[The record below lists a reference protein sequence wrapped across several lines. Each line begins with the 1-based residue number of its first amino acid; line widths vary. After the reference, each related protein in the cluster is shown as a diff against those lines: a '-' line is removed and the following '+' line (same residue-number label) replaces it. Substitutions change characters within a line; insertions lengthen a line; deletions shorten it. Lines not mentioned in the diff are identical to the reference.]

1 MRSGCKCGCL
11 SRKSRLHLHLT
22 LVWFLQIHHKYV
34 NAEIFPLNP
43 HEFQFRFRL
52 VLVLVL
58 GWVLVPVLG
67 WILVPEL
74 DPQLDPVLV
83 CFLLTGTGT
92 NNSNWPNQLTTQHW
106 VLTHSRYC
114 RIHLCICGHLLGTSV
129 CISSLFAV
137 KNLFFCMQVLF
148 LKKVSFFCLG
158 HVEHSRLPS

>member
-34 NAEIFPLNP
+34 NAQFFPLNP
-43 HEFQFRFRL
+43 HEFQFQFWL

-58 GWVLVPVLG
+58 GWIPVA
-67 WILVPEL
+67 EL

-92 NNSNWPNQLTTQHW
+92 NDSNWPNQLTTQHW
-106 VLTHSRYC
+106 VVTHSRYC
-114 RIHLCICGHLLGTSV
+114 RIHVQLWTPLGHFCLYLIFICCEKSF
-129 CISSLFAV
+129 SL
-137 KNLFFCMQVLF
+137 CMQVLF

-158 HVEHSRLPS
+158 RVEHSKLPS